1 MLNIYQWFYKN
12 IWPLKDK
19 SLLVNYKEWKTIIQ
33 APIWTWKSFLFF
45 DGPLFSL
52 YKDNKRTV
60 INKDSKFWETQLLFS
75 VNENY
80 YLIIRKLKLTKKG
93 KDSVKTYFYTIV
105 KDKNFIDYLEKYK
118 QENIII
124 KNNDI
129 LTLLHFNQVKLEDIT
144 SSFKQERELQLNLD
158 DILPPKDVTSS
169 TFFIQQD
176 WDNIFEVDVS
186 SRINTLKKI
195 FGIMWIDDAK
205 KIIDEQKREVYW
217 MIKATWAE
225 ETFKDRFKKILENI
239 KNQKN
244 KIDYKFEELDEIF
257 WLQEDF
263 DIKLDKVQKIN
274 INLQDYI
281 KENKQLIEK
290 YLQSNEKYNLLE
302 KNIQEQKQEL
312 KELEEKLKNIEKNI
326 KEQDNFIENIKKIDE
341 TIKNKKTSLDNI
353 NQYIDSIEKKY
364 ENLQKEYE
372 NYIKKKNKIE
382 SEEESINNK
391 KQELENITK
400 KITDFEQKLNKK
412 EQINFD
418 DIYSKIKQLEK
429 DNKLDINFEKFYIED
444 YKPSN
449 LKELE
454 ETFQNVIIRWK
465 NLVEKI
471 NDLKMQ
477 KQEFESNLYVLEKQ
491 VENKNKVNF
500 FCSKIKTNCPF
511 IDKIT
516 EKIDKEDNFLKTQI
530 EINKEKIIKLDNQIK
545 ENEKLKNNL
554 VNYWKD
560 NNINQVKKK
569 IEQYYANEEEI
580 KKLNSI
586 LRKNQEEQ
594 KEISLLTWEKKA
606 KEEEK
611 LKIKESIIKQ
621 EENIKKLKKDID
633 IIVEKDYESIQQYRQ
648 KKEDIKFQIERLET
662 KKEDFKLKLEKIK
675 ELELERKNLS
685 NNIYLKTKNI
695 DKLQKYL
702 SEVKSDI
709 KDNNIEKLKKRENDL
724 LNLKEEIWYFNNLVD
739 ELNKNKLEL
748 IKLKEKYELL
758 KDLGNIF
765 WKELVIYVFKDY
777 IKSLESLINYFLET
791 IVDFKLHISLDESW
805 ENLDI
810 YIKDEKWEREVKSLS
825 WWQKNALKI
834 WWILGINKLKNSKL
848 LFLDETINNFDEES
862 VQLIANKIKEFAS
875 ENNIKFYMITHSQTL
890 ASIDIWDNVL
900 DLKI

>member
-33 APIWTWKSFLFF
+33 APIGTWKSFLFF

-52 YKDNKRTV
+52 YKSSERTI
-60 INKDSKFWETQLLFS
+60 INKDSKSWETQLLFS
-75 VNENY
+75 VNDNY
-80 YLIIRKLKLTKKG
+80 YLIIRKIKLTKTW
-93 KDSVKTYFYTIV
+93 KDSVKTHFYTIV
-105 KDKNFIDYLEKYK
+105 KDKNFIDYLEQYK
-118 QENIII
+118 QEKIII

-129 LTLLHFNQVKLEDIT
+129 FTLLHFNQVKLEDIT
-144 SSFKQERELQLNLD
+144 SSFKQEKELQSNLN
-158 DILPPKDVTSS
+158 DILPPKDVASS

-176 WDNIFEVDVS
+176 WDNIFEVDAS
-186 SRINTLKKI
+186 SRINILKKI

-205 KIIDEQKREVYW
+205 KIIDEQKRETYW

-239 KNQKN
+239 ENQKD
-244 KIDYKFEELDEIF
+244 KIDYEFEELNEIF

-290 YLQSNEKYNLLE
+290 YVQSNEKYKLLE
-302 KNIQEQKQEL
+302 NNIQEQE
-312 KELEEKLKNIEKNI
+312 KEVEKLQEKLKNIEENI
-326 KEQDNFIENIKKIDE
+326 KEQDSFIENIKKIDE
-341 TIKNKKTSLDNI
+341 TIKNEKISLDNI
-353 NQYIDSIEKKY
+353 NQDINSIEKKY

-382 SEEESINNK
+382 SEEENINNQ
-391 KQELENITK
+391 KQELDNIIK
-400 KITDFEQKLNKK
+400 KLADFEQKLDKK
-412 EQINFD
+412 EQTNFD
-418 DIYSKIKQLEK
+418 DIYDKIKQLEK
-429 DNKLDINFEKFYIED
+429 NNELDIDFEKFHIED
-444 YKPSN
+444 YKPNN

-454 ETFQNVIIRWK
+454 ETFQNVIIKWK
-465 NLVEKI
+465 NLAEKI
-471 NDLKMQ
+471 NDLKTQ
-477 KQEFESNLYVLEKQ
+477 KQELESNLDKFQKQ
-491 VENKNKVNF
+491 TENKDKVNF
-500 FCSKIKTNCPF
+500 FCSKIESNCPF

-530 EINKEKIIKLDNQIK
+530 EDSKEKIVKLDNQIK
-545 ENEKLKNNL
+545 ENEKLKTDL
-554 VNYWKD
+554 ANYWKD
-560 NNINQVKKK
+560 NNINQVKKN

-580 KKLNSI
+580 KKLNNI
-586 LRKNQEEQ
+586 LHKNQEEQ
-594 KEISLLTWEKKA
+594 KKISLLTWEKKA

-611 LKIKESIIKQ
+611 IKIKENIIKQ
-621 EENIKKLKKDID
+621 EENIEKLKKDIN
-633 IIVEKDYESIQQYRQ
+633 IMIEKDYENIQQYKQ
-648 KKEDIKFQIERLET
+648 KKEDIKSQIEKLEN
-662 KKEDFKLKLEKIK
+662 KKEDFNAKIEKTK
-675 ELELERKNLS
+675 ELELERKNI
-685 NNIYLKTKNI
+685 NNDIYLKKQNI
-695 DKLQKYL
+695 EKLQKDL
-702 SEVKSDI
+702 WEIKSNI
-709 KDNNIEKLKKRENDL
+709 KDNNIEQLQAKEDNL

-748 IKLKEKYELL
+748 IKLKEKYGLL

-777 IKSLESLINYFLET
+777 LESLESLINYFLET

-805 ENLDI
+805 ENLNI
-810 YIKDEKWEREVKSLS
+810 LIKDEKWERQVQSLS

-862 VQLIANKIKEFAS
+862 VQLIANKIKEFIS

-890 ASIDIWDNVL
+890 ASTDIWNDVL
-900 DLKI
+900 DLEV